1 MSKNTILFDAQNSM
15 ASDVNDYEIQRIDW
29 VQMRDSNNGNY
40 GSNINKFDLE
50 ALANAS
56 YFTDFSSTYYFLP
69 QVITI
74 SGVSKTATPEN
85 DYSVSLKAS
94 VMESINSVTIKL
106 NDIQVNN
113 PTQYLNKYAN
123 WELLHMSESDLK
135 NIKDLIHFYPD
146 SCTVN
151 KASADS
157 FYAPKDFENNNNIQP
172 LADNS
177 KLLVNGFKP
186 DSFNRGRLER
196 MKTTSFNPTRITTYY
211 SANTFN
217 GSLPPFEMNKSYVE
231 NSATNTTGTIKF
243 TVFSIIPLPF
253 LHPIFRSLPI
263 CRGVKLNLQIT
274 LNNQCVST
282 MKIKS
287 ADANTCS
294 YITDSYTF
302 SSSNGSNTCPFMVSP
317 CGMGTSAGKGLV
329 SDVTAGGE
337 TTIVIRNDVNTN
349 GYQPV
354 LYMPQIHF
362 TEDFEAKYC
371 AQEPKTIHYAD
382 YNVYNPTGLQ
392 SVGGGQSANQILITN
407 SIVRPRDLIIIPE
420 IAPEDN
426 GKFLPSSTPFS
437 SAPFTTAP
445 YAKIYNFNVQI
456 NGQNIWSQTKKYT
469 YESYVE
475 TMSHLA
481 LDGRQFRSFGISSGL
496 ISKSDW
502 ENCYTYYYVDLNRAK
517 FSEDDNIGKSVNVTL
532 TNGSGLKTN
541 YTCILTYQ
549 RELELDVSTGK
560 LVLKL

>member
-15 ASDVNDYEIQRIDW
+15 SSDINEYDIQRIDW

-40 GSNINKFDLE
+40 GTNIVKFDLE

-56 YFTDFSSTYYFLP
+56 YFTDFSNTYYFYP

-74 SGVSKTATPEN
+74 SGLKKADIAEN

-94 VMESINSVTIKL
+94 IMDSLNSVTIKL
-106 NDIQVNN
+106 NDTQVNN
-113 PTQYLNKYAN
+113 PGQYLNKYAN
-123 WELLHMSESDLK
+123 WELLHVSQSDLN

-146 SCTVN
+146 SCSVAR
-151 KASADS
+151 ASSNSA
-157 FYAPKDFENNNNIQP
+157 FAPKDYENNNKIKP
-172 LADNS
+172 ALLDLTKGFVPESYNS
-177 KLLVNGFKP
+177 
-186 DSFNRGRLER
+186 GRLER
-196 MKTTSFNPTRITTYY
+196 MQTTSFNKDRITTYY
-211 SANTFN
+211 ANATFHN
-217 GSLPPFEMNKSYVE
+217 SLPPFEMNKSCVD
-231 NSATNTTGTIKF
+231 NITGNATGTVKF

-253 LHPIFRSLPI
+253 IHPVFRSLPI
-263 CRGVKLNLQIT
+263 CRGVKLNMQIT

-282 MKIKS
+282 IGVASGS
-287 ADANTCS
+287 AN
-294 YITDSYTF
+294 DSAYESFSF
-302 SSSNGSNTCPFMVSP
+302 SSSNGSNTCPYMVSP
-317 CGMGTSAGKGLV
+317 CGKGTSAGQGLV
-329 SDVTAGGE
+329 PEVGDAAGSKG
-337 TTIVIRNDVNTN
+337 TITIRNDVNTN

-371 AQEPKTIHYAD
+371 AQDPKTVHYLD
-382 YNVYNPTGLQ
+382 YNVYNPAGLQ
-392 SVGGGQSANQILITN
+392 SVPAGQSANQILITN
-407 SIVRPRDLIIIPE
+407 AVVRPRDLIIMPELSSEENGGYIPS
-420 IAPEDN
+420 A
-426 GKFLPSSTPFS
+426 TPFS

-445 YAKIYNFNVQI
+445 YAKILNFNVQL

-475 TMSHLA
+475 TMSQLA

-517 FSEDDNIGKSVNVTL
+517 FSEDDNISKSVNVTL
-532 TNGSGLKTN
+532 TNGSNLKTN

-549 RELELDVSTGK
+549 RELEIDVSTGK
-560 LVLKL
+560 LNLKL